1 MDFQFKESTKENR
14 TCPLGAICVE
24 CSWSMPMFET
34 TPGGKVIEAGK
45 MCALVSSALMSDR
58 AAGRMDGMHA
68 AFNEMRNKMVKMLEA
83 SHQAILSNASVPK
96 TLIDVTPVLPSQL
109 SSNSG

>member
-24 CSWSMPMFET
+24 CAWSMPMFEQ

-45 MCALVSSALMSDR
+45 MCAIVSSALMSDR

-68 AFNEMRNKMVKMLEA
+68 AFNGMRNAMVKMLA
-83 SHQAILSNASVPK
+83 FTHRATIAAGPKVPE
-96 TLIDVTPVLPSQL
+96 TLVDITPTPDPE
-109 SSNSG
+109 